1 MKIDIPDIINLTN
14 VTILLTVDQ
23 ISENWF
29 MCWSP
34 LPRKKTPVHF
44 CYKTAL
50 NLKIGDDKYA

>member
-1 MKIDIPDIINLTN
+1 MKIYIPDIINLTN

-29 MCWSP
+29 MCWS
-34 LPRKKTPVHF
+34 KKTPAHF